1 MTIPGHTDSS
11 AHETKIDIG
20 YCQPADR
27 VTTCLCTVIN
37 CDLFPTIPNENL
49 ANFFFSLSLSLTCHP
64 CRNRFPPNAQVGPR
78 PYQPRSC
85 ASSRG
90 GGGWDSQY
98 TSRLPSQ
105 AAKKKCPLQFQPI
118 NQTIDRSIYQ
128 SSSFA
133 IQKQR
138 ERTS

>member
-1 MTIPGHTDSS
+1 MITQMTIPGHTDSS

-49 ANFFFSLSLSLTCHP
+49 ANFFFLSLSLTCHP

-105 AAKKKCPLQFQPI
+105 AAKKMSFTVSA
-118 NQTIDRSIYQ
+118 NQSNNRSIYQ
-128 SSSFA
+128 FSSFA
-133 IQKQR
+133 IQKQ
-138 ERTS
+138 